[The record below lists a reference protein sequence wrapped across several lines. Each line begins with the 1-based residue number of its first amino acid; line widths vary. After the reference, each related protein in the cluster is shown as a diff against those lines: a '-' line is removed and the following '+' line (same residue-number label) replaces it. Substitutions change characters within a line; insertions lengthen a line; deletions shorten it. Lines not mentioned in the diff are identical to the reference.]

1 MDYKKS
7 SAEKPPQTI
16 RYFGPASAKKQ
27 LVPLKNYPLIK
38 LDLRDHKTRQG
49 RHFTVLETP
58 EDTVPPFPSPHFSS
72 IFPIF
77 PKNKSHA
84 QLTDKTKW
92 TAKLN
97 HHLTQSDYNNYQLS
111 YFLQNG
117 NQEFCT

>member
-7 SAEKPPQTI
+7 SSEKPPQTI

-38 LDLRDHKTRQG
+38 LALRDHKTTQG

-58 EDTVPPFPSPHFSS
+58 EVTVPPLPILSLQFNLPHFSQKQVTR
-72 IFPIF
+72 PANRQD
-77 PKNKSHA
+77 KVDGQA
-84 QLTDKTKW
+84 QS
-92 TAKLN
+92 
-97 HHLTQSDYNNYQLS
+97 QSDYNNYQLS

>member
-7 SAEKPPQTI
+7 SSEKPPQTI

-38 LDLRDHKTRQG
+38 LALRDRKTTQG

-58 EDTVPPFPSPHFSS
+58 EVTAPPFPSSPFSS

-77 PKNKSHA
+77 LKNKSHA

-97 HHLTQSDYNNYQLS
+97 HNLTTTIIN
-111 YFLQNG
+111 
-117 NQEFCT
+117 